1 MNQNIAFIDIGE
13 LGWSLYLSAH
23 IRWLKR
29 RNPGMELLVLTS
41 PDRACLYDKWAVIQ
55 SITDDFYRR
64 YSGEDQECLGLR
76 GISSQELMDFFEK
89 KIPSGYKI
97 PEDFPFD
104 CDTYSEVFKGELEY
118 APYPSSISS
127 KARNRILIF
136 PRYRGGV
143 FSSRNLPE
151 EFYERLASG
160 LCERYSN
167 LIITLIGTASGVY
180 PMSKTIG
187 KNLLNLDNRI
197 GRVDSLQCLIDLC
210 EESVVAIGGTS
221 APPKITL
228 LQGVPT
234 FIIGHEKERF
244 VMIENLMRT
253 KVGFFKISKDGYN
266 ALDQDKCLRKIELF
280 IKKSIQPGVLNS
292 LGFQKK

>member
-23 IRWLKR
+23 IRWLKKK
-29 RNPGMELLVLTS
+29 NPGTKLLVLTS
-41 PDRACLYDKWAVIQ
+41 PDRACLYDEWAEIHP
-55 SITDDFYRR
+55 ITDDFYLR
-64 YSGEDQECLGLR
+64 YSGKDQHCLGLY
-76 GISSQELMDFFEK
+76 GITSQELMDFFEK

-104 CDTYSEVFKGELEY
+104 CYYYSKVFKGELEY
-118 APYPSSISS
+118 APYPAFISS
-127 KARNRILIF
+127 KVRNRILIF
-136 PRYRGGV
+136 PRYRDGL

-151 EFYERLASG
+151 EFYEHLALD
-160 LCERYSN
+160 LCEKYSN
-167 LIITLIGTASGVY
+167 LIVTLIGTASGAY
-180 PMSKTIG
+180 PMLKTIG
-187 KNLLNLDNRI
+187 KKQLNLDNRI

-210 EESVVAIGGTS
+210 KESIVAIGGTS

-234 FIIGHEKERF
+234 FIIGHEKKRF
-244 VMIENLMRT
+244 VKVENWMRT

-266 ALDQDKCLRKIELF
+266 TLDQDKCLKKIEIF
-280 IKKSIQPGVLNS
+280 VKKHSTWS
-292 LGFQKK
+292 T

>member
-23 IRWLKR
+23 IRWLKKK
-29 RNPGMELLVLTS
+29 NPGRKLLVLTS
-41 PDRACLYDKWAVIQ
+41 PDRACLYSEWAEIQ
-55 SITDDFYRR
+55 SITDDFYLR
-64 YSGEDQECLGLR
+64 YSQKAQHCLGLYD
-76 GISSQELMDFFEK
+76 ISSQELMDFFRK
-89 KIPSGYKI
+89 KIPSEYKI

-104 CDTYSEVFKGELEY
+104 CYNYTRVFKGELEY
-118 APYPSSISS
+118 APYSPSTSS

-151 EFYERLASG
+151 EFYEHLALD
-160 LCERYSN
+160 LCEKHSN
-167 LIITLIGTASGVY
+167 LIITLIGTASGAY
-180 PMSKTIG
+180 SMSKITG
-187 KNLLNLDNRI
+187 KNKVNLDNRI

-221 APPKITL
+221 APPKLTL

-234 FIIGHEKERF
+234 FIIGHEKRRF
-244 VMIENLMRT
+244 VKTENWMRT
-253 KVGFFKISKDGYN
+253 KVMFFKISEDEYN
-266 ALDQDKCLRKIELF
+266 TLDQDKCLNKIGIF
-280 IKKSIQPGVLNS
+280 VNKNI
-292 LGFQKK
+292 

>member
-23 IRWLKR
+23 IRWLKKK
-29 RNPGMELLVLTS
+29 NPGTNLLVLTS
-41 PDRACLYDKWAVIQ
+41 PDRACLYDEWAVIHP
-55 SITDDFYRR
+55 ITDDFYHR
-64 YSGEDQECLGLR
+64 YSGQAQHCFGLYD
-76 GISSQELMDFFEK
+76 ISSQELMDFFEK
-89 KIPSGYKI
+89 EIPGGYKI

-104 CDTYSEVFKGELEY
+104 CHYYSEVFKGELEY

-127 KARNRILIF
+127 KVRNRILIF
-136 PRYRGGV
+136 PRHRGHSDGV

-151 EFYERLASG
+151 EFYECLALD
-160 LCERYSN
+160 LCEKYSN
-167 LIITLIGTASGVY
+167 LIITLIGTASGAY

-234 FIIGHEKERF
+234 FIIGHEKKRF
-244 VMIENLMRT
+244 VKTENWMRT
-253 KVGFFKISKDGYN
+253 KVGFFEISKDGYN
-266 ALDQDKCLRKIELF
+266 TLDQDKCLKKIERF
-280 IKKSIQPGVLNS
+280 VKKKYSTWS
-292 LGFQKK
+292 T